1 MKRWL
6 VGDFGEMHILV
17 AEYSLDY
24 ASTQAF
30 IHQPDKKP
38 KAIAMKLI
46 VKSEMGK
53 VQGTT
58 SCWVSDDYSIEMCS
72 PTPVGMPE
80 SGECVETRTIEVTC
94 VLSHDGGGGCTICGG
109 SGGGGGGSG
118 NGGGGGG
125 CTSCG
130 DNGDSNDL
138 PKPGDQDEGNK
149 EQLRLVCD
157 ESVQRGSTG
166 GCKIISKNESIQVK
180 SYTFTWSS
188 SLGGSNNTYGWVGTA
203 TETVKITV
211 KASTGWTKTA
221 EIKVTD
227 RDWPGPSGKLNITPM
242 YTSEPRS
249 RSSTVVGLYRLV
261 AETKLDESI
270 SHGSGPWAGR
280 FYIGYAPSIQGEL
293 HVAKDF
299 DTRPS
304 QRSSLPEYS
313 LNGTLCPPV
322 IQSGVSSA
330 SYWYVNSKCGR
341 LSAVEGFRLE
351 IIQHEK
357 EHAAGYQQCLDSP
370 TTKQL
375 FKDLEKVT
383 GTRADVTFHSS
394 NNQGMWRVFLRKLLA
409 SGHWASAVNYS
420 KAFYQYHTE
429 WVYAMPSGGGHSGSN
444 TPC

>member
-1 MKRWL
+1 
-6 VGDFGEMHILV
+6 
-17 AEYSLDY
+17 
-24 ASTQAF
+24 
-30 IHQPDKKP
+30 
-38 KAIAMKLI
+38 
-46 VKSEMGK
+46 
-53 VQGTT
+53 
-58 SCWVSDDYSIEMCS
+58 
-72 PTPVGMPE
+72 
-80 SGECVETRTIEVTC
+80 
-94 VLSHDGGGGCTICGG
+94 
-109 SGGGGGGSG
+109 
-118 NGGGGGG
+118 
-125 CTSCG
+125 
-130 DNGDSNDL
+130 
-138 PKPGDQDEGNK
+138 
-149 EQLRLVCD
+149 
-157 ESVQRGSTG
+157 
-166 GCKIISKNESIQVK
+166 
-180 SYTFTWSS
+180 
-188 SLGGSNNTYGWVGTA
+188 LGGSNNTYGWVGTA

-429 WVYAMPSGGGHSGSN
+429 WVYAMPSGGGHSDSN